1 MCGIAG
7 VLGRVDAP
15 ALERMASMLRHRG
28 PDDSGVWVGP
38 KCEVGLAHTRLS
50 ILDLSSAG
58 HQPMVSPDGDAVLV
72 YNGEVYNHL
81 RLREEL
87 AKEFSGIIQWRGH
100 SDTETLL
107 RAFCRWGVEKTVKK
121 CRGMFA
127 FALWNR
133 AAQTLTLGRDRLGE
147 KPLYYGSQGG
157 NFYFASELPAIVANP
172 SFRREID
179 TDALGTYLRFGYVP
193 APFSIYRGIRKLPPG
208 TLLTVKVPSLER
220 IEPAPYW
227 SLVDVAR
234 SGHQNSF
241 NGSEDEAV
249 DRLGELIGDAVESQM
264 LSDVPL
270 GAFLSGGTDSSLIT
284 ALLQQKSS
292 RPVSTFTIGF
302 REDDHDEAAQA
313 RAVAKALG
321 ASHHEL
327 YLTGEQARSMIPDLP
342 GIYGEPFSDPSQ
354 IPTVLVS
361 KFARGSV
368 TVCLSGDGGDEFFC
382 GYSRYHGMASLA
394 RVPSW
399 GRRGFSAMLSMLSPE
414 GWQAMASTI
423 GKIVPVAAFGG
434 FAGDKIRKAADLLRT
449 KDMAGL
455 YLDLLAHWPVT
466 SVATDEMSR
475 LMDQLCQSFPSL
487 REQLMSFDGLTYLP
501 GDVLCKVDR
510 AAMSVSLET
519 RIPLLDQNVVE
530 FAWTLP
536 SSMNVRQKRGKW
548 LLRKLLMKFLPAEL
562 VNRPKKG
569 FAVPIA
575 DWLRGP
581 LKEWGD
587 ELLDS
592 AGRAQNPYLDM
603 REVRRKW
610 REHQEMRR
618 NWHYQ
623 MWNILMLQSWLR
635 HERFV

>member
-7 VLGRVDAP
+7 VLGRIDASS
-15 ALERMASMLRHRG
+15 LERMASMLHHRG
-28 PDDSGVWVGP
+28 PDDSGLWLDP
-38 KCEVGLAHTRLS
+38 IHDVGLAHARLS
-50 ILDLSSAG
+50 ILDLSIAG
-58 HQPMVSPDGDAVLV
+58 HQPMISPDGDAVLV
-72 YNGEVYNHL
+72 YNGEIYNHL
-81 RLREEL
+81 ELRKEL
-87 AKEFSGIIQWRGH
+87 AKEFPGGLQWRGH

-107 RAFCRWGVEKTVKK
+107 CAFGSWGVERTVKK

-147 KPLYYGSQGG
+147 KPLYYGSQGAR
-157 NFYFASELPAIVANP
+157 FYFASELPAVVANP

-179 TDALGTYLRFGYVP
+179 DAALGAYLRLGYVP

-208 TLLTVKVPSLER
+208 TLLTVQVPSLETS
-220 IEPAPYW
+220 EPAPYW

-234 SGHQNSF
+234 NGCRNPF

-249 DRLGELIGDAVESQM
+249 EKLEELLSNAVQSQM

-270 GAFLSGGTDSSLIT
+270 GAFLSGGIDSSLIT
-284 ALLQQKSS
+284 ALLQQRLSQ
-292 RPVSTFTIGF
+292 PISTFTIGF
-302 REDDHDEAAQA
+302 REGDHDEAAQA
-313 RAVAKALG
+313 RAVAKVLG
-321 ASHHEL
+321 TSHHEL
-327 YLTGEQARSMIPDLP
+327 YLTSGQARAMIPDLP
-342 GIYGEPFSDPSQ
+342 GVYGEPFADPSQ
-354 IPTVLVS
+354 IPTILVS

-368 TVCLSGDGGDEFFC
+368 TVCLSGDGGDECFC
-382 GYSRYHGMASLA
+382 GYSRYHVMASLA
-394 RVPSW
+394 RMPAW
-399 GRRGFSAMLSMLSPE
+399 GRRGFSTMLSMLSPE
-414 GWQAMASTI
+414 GWQALASAI
-423 GKIVPVAAFGG
+423 GKIVPLASYEG
-434 FAGDKIRKAADLLRT
+434 FAGDKIRKAGDLLRA
-449 KDMAGL
+449 KDMPRL

-466 SVATDEMSR
+466 SGVTDEMSC
-475 LMDQLCQSFPSL
+475 LMDRLRDSLPSL
-487 REQLMSFDGLTYLP
+487 REQLMVFDGLTYLP

-519 RIPLLDQNVVE
+519 RIPLLDRNVVE

-536 SSMNVRQKRGKW
+536 SSMNERQNRGKW
-548 LLRKLLMKFLPAEL
+548 LLRRLLKKFLPAEL
-562 VNRPKKG
+562 VDRPKKG

-587 ELLDS
+587 ELLGS
-592 AGRAQNPYLDM
+592 AGKSQNPFLDM
-603 REVRRKW
+603 DEVRRKW

-623 MWNILMLQSWLR
+623 MWNVLMLQSWLR
-635 HERFV
+635 HERLV